1 MTWSVAFVPS
11 LILREDGTICHYL
24 SQRPQLN
31 ELSYVQLTTSP
42 MQNCPIPSSRK
53 IGSSVI
59 LKFSPT
65 SFPSPSSTCTSAWSC
80 SMFNCTG
87 PPDKGKR
94 LRLLLGVSWPPQ
106 GKVASV
112 SSSKPR
118 AGGELSWKW
127 AVTRVRGR
135 MMGRKGRK
143 AEREC
148 MLDRCSMEF

>member
-1 MTWSVAFVPS
+1 MVPS
-11 LILREDGTICHYL
+11 GIISFSIRIRMNC
-24 SQRPQLN
+24 SM
-31 ELSYVQLTTSP
+31 SKLTTSP

-65 SFPSPSSTCTSAWSC
+65 SFPSPSSTCTSARSC

-106 GKVASV
+106 GKVVSV

-127 AVTRVRGR
+127 AVTRVRCRRTGR
-135 MMGRKGRK
+135 RGRK
-143 AEREC
+143 AVKEC
-148 MLDRCSMEF
+148 MLDGCLMGFRTG